1 MTGALMRKA
10 FKIAV
15 VLLTAAGAIGLGA
28 GAADASP
35 HHVAS
40 GGAAG
45 CCKVFF

>member
-1 MTGALMRKA
+1 MSKA
-10 FKIAV
+10 VKIAI

-28 GAADASP
+28 GAADATP

-45 CCKVFF
+45 CCKWIF